1 MIRTVVNAPNMN
13 AIAERF
19 VRSIR
24 SECLER
30 MIFFGESSLRRA
42 ADEFIVHYHAERP
55 HQGIGN
61 VLIQPEHPAPLT
73 TGTVRRRKRLGGLLS
88 YYHRLVA

>member
-1 MIRTVVNAPNMN
+1 MN

-19 VRSIR
+19 VRSIK
-24 SECLER
+24 SECLSK

-42 ADEFIVHYHAERP
+42 AVEFIAHYHAERS

-61 VLIQPEHPAPLT
+61 VLIQPEHTAPLT
-73 TGTVRRRKRLGGLLS
+73 TGPVRRRKRLGELLS
-88 YYHRLVA
+88 YYHRSAA